1 MRADDLVQLYLEE
14 KSPSWAE
21 ETLLDERRAL
31 EAFQRFLRNETAK
44 LSQKS
49 ILKYA
54 ANVGE
59 RRNRK
64 GQPFSPYTI
73 QSLLLPLRRL
83 LKWSLLRG
91 HLLQNL
97 SALVVV
103 PSVHP
108 LPKALSE
115 ADVKRL
121 LELGPPRGR
130 LRSRD
135 QAILEI
141 LYGAGLRVSEL
152 RRLRIEDLDL
162 KEQLLYVRLGKGRK
176 DRVVPFGD
184 HVRGAVVNYLRERP
198 AQGGTLF
205 LSRDGE
211 PLSRS
216 GLRGIVAKAGKQAAL
231 KSHVSP
237 HRLRHSFAT
246 HLLKN
251 GAPLP
256 AVQALLGHASLSSTQ
271 IYLAL
276 DTSDLARM
284 LERSHPRG

>member
-1 MRADDLVQLYLEE
+1 MQD
-14 KSPSWAE
+14 
-21 ETLLDERRAL
+21 
-31 EAFQRFLRNETAK
+31 
-44 LSQKS
+44 
-49 ILKYA
+49 
-54 ANVGE
+54 
-59 RRNRK
+59 
-64 GQPFSPYTI
+64 
-73 QSLLLPLRRL
+73 
-83 LKWSLLRG
+83 
-91 HLLQNL
+91 L

-108 LPKALSE
+108 LPKAMSE
-115 ADVKRL
+115 ADVKRS

-184 HVRGAVVNYLRERP
+184 HVRDAVLNYLRERP
-198 AQGGTLF
+198 VQRGTLF

-216 GLRGIVAKAGKQAAL
+216 GLRGIVAKAGKRAGI

-246 HLLKN
+246 HLLRN

-284 LERSHPRG
+284 IERSHPRG